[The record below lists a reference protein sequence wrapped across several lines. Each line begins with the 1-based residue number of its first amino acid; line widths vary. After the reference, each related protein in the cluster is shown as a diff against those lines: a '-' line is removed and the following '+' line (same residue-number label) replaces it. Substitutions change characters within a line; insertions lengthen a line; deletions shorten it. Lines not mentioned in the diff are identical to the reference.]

1 MHAQLFWLTC
11 ILTWGTI
18 KLLSSRN
25 TLDARILEE
34 ETQWT
39 YGQILPVLLLVMPV
53 LGVVATL
60 SVETKREPAAA
71 ADSVG
76 PVKRGE
82 AATESSAGSSCA
94 VRLLRSLPSDGSLE
108 TMDKDD
114 GLVVVPDWL
123 ARSYYYDTFW
133 VGYCIFFECI
143 AIVVLVVLLLCVVF
157 NLGDGMGLES
167 QFRLLDFWVGVF
179 GGVYMLLALPL
190 ASFTFFFVGLELDGW
205 FQKPGGRVG
214 KHGVMLLL
222 GAGIYTGYAMVI
234 NAIR

>member
-1 MHAQLFWLTC
+1 
-11 ILTWGTI
+11 
-18 KLLSSRN
+18 
-25 TLDARILEE
+25 
-34 ETQWT
+34 
-39 YGQILPVLLLVMPV
+39 MPV

-60 SVETKREPAAA
+60 SVETRRKPAAA
-71 ADSVG
+71 AAAFAVVDSVG
-76 PVKRGE
+76 LAKG
-82 AATESSAGSSCA
+82 SSAGSSHA
-94 VRLLRSLPSDGSLE
+94 VHLLRRLPPSNGSME
-108 TMDKDD
+108 TIGKDD
-114 GLVVVPDWL
+114 DLVGAPDWL
-123 ARSYYYDTFW
+123 ARSYYDTFW

-157 NLGDGMGLES
+157 NLGGGMGLES